1 MYKLL
6 EIVKLKC
13 DADTIDVTLKFT
25 LSTLWNLTDES
36 PVTCEMFM
44 NEGGLDIFICMLY
57 KYRNADPEDRMQV
70 GTVPGLWEL
79 GFERFCSNSTSLNN
93 N

>member
-6 EIVKLKC
+6 EIVKIKC
-13 DADTIDVTLKFT
+13 DNDIIDVTLKFT

-44 NEGGLDIFICMLY
+44 AEGGLDIFVCMLY
-57 KYRNADPEDRMQV
+57 KYRNQDPDDRMQV
-70 GTVPGLWEL
+70 GNKRGL
-79 GFERFCSNSTSLNN
+79 
-93 N
+93 